1 MVYVQKSQTYQDINF
16 LKSQKFLSFTKQV
29 DKTHK
34 DVVDGVLPAGSI
46 YPANDETAEGITIND
61 VDVSKGTQP
70 VGVIV
75 SGHILIER
83 LPVKPTDE
91 AQTAMREVKFYDA
104 SGKMMGMPT
113 VSEQTE
119 Q

>member
-34 DVVDGVLPAGSI
+34 GVVDGVLPAGSI

-61 VDVSKGTQP
+61 VDVSKGAQP

-83 LPVKPTDE
+83 LPVKPEDA

-104 SGKMMGMPT
+104 NGKMIALPAA
-113 VSEQTE
+113 SAPIE
-119 Q
+119 